1 MPSLPPQGFSLR
13 CRRLGLTVPP
23 LAALLKEQAAAGAVP
38 RPALTPK
45 KELEPMPHPR
55 LRQTDPNTITIDLGH
70 QEPDGGLG
78 DLLEILHLVC
88 HRHEYLGDDP
98 PNEDLAPP
106 AHTPQELN
114 DTTG

>member
-1 MPSLPPQGFSLR
+1 
-13 CRRLGLTVPP
+13 
-23 LAALLKEQAAAGAVP
+23 
-38 RPALTPK
+38 
-45 KELEPMPHPR
+45 MPHPR

-106 AHTPQELN
+106 AHTPQGLN
-114 DTTG
+114 DTTGRERMHESLDRARPSCTNANTIGSPSTRPSPE